1 MPSIC
6 KVLPILPENAL
17 YKACHITEFELKLEQ
32 KWLIESRLK
41 RKKNLY
47 ENASA
52 F

>member
-1 MPSIC
+1 MYH
-6 KVLPILPENAL
+6 NA
-17 YKACHITEFELKLEQ
+17 CNISEFVLKLEQ
-32 KWLIESRLK
+32 KLLIESRLK